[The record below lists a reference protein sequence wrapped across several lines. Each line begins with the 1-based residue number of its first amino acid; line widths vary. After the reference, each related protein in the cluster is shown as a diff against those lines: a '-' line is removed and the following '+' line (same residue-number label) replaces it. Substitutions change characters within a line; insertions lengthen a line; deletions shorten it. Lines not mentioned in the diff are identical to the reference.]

1 MSDGEVVWV
10 RFRWPLKGRQFAAPL
25 PSGYEIRLVGKDEA
39 TIATNVVVD
48 AYASDPVWR
57 PMMSSITSRMTE
69 RVAGAFE
76 SSDSGVI
83 GATHRSQLIAISGV
97 AESHWTGQNFLTGIC
112 VLLEH
117 QRRGLGICLL
127 GASLNW
133 LRDRGLEAAQVFTE
147 EGSIADAKVYPRF
160 GSERIRGVE
169 YPDPPRVA
177 R

>member
-1 MSDGEVVWV
+1 M
-10 RFRWPLKGRQFAAPL
+10 RFRWPLKGRQFAVPL
-25 PSGYEIRLVGKDEA
+25 PSGYEIRLVRKDEA
-39 TIATNVVVD
+39 TSATRVVVD

-57 PMMSSITSRMTE
+57 SMMPSITSRMTE
-69 RVAGAFE
+69 RVARAFD

-83 GATHRSQLIAISGV
+83 CATHRSQVIAISGV

-112 VLLEH
+112 VLPQH
-117 QRRGLGICLL
+117 QRRGVGNCLL
-127 GASLNW
+127 GASLTW
-133 LRDRGLEAAQVFTE
+133 LRDRGLEAAQVVTE